1 MSDDILQGWTPPIQ
15 FTINETPSNMG
26 YYLADDIYL
35 DWSTFVKT
43 ITMSQDPR
51 KKLFTKCQEAAR
63 KDVGRAF
70 DVLKS
75 WFVII
80 CGPSRAWNID
90 IMKGIMLTCIIL
102 HNVIVKDKQDMF
114 NGKVDV
120 DYDHVENDISNV
132 KISCSIPPNIVT
144 YLQIRRVMH
153 KRGIHQ
159 LEVDFV

>member
-1 MSDDILQGWTPPIQ
+1 
-15 FTINETPSNMG
+15 
-26 YYLADDIYL
+26 
-35 DWSTFVKT
+35 
-43 ITMSQDPR
+43 
-51 KKLFTKCQEAAR
+51 
-63 KDVGRAF
+63 
-70 DVLKS
+70 
-75 WFVII
+75 
-80 CGPSRAWNID
+80 
-90 IMKGIMLTCIIL
+90 MLTCIIL